1 MMRSM
6 ITSQPISR
14 RDIVIAVVLSLL
26 GVVLMIANVSDP
38 EVGGDASVAIVPAFL
53 VVTAP
58 LLWRRRAPLLAL
70 AATLAALGLH
80 IALFGDLTRCGVLL
94 PATFVLVFAAA
105 AWLELRPALLGLLLG
120 VALVLAVSASDQ
132 QVALADAP
140 PFCAFAAIFWGIG
153 RVVRS
158 RGRMVRALEVQ
169 TIELRDARDERARLE
184 VATDRARLSGELDEL
199 LQRRLAELAR
209 LADAGSTAGDPQ
221 AATAA
226 LVEIEHQGRS
236 TLNEMRAIVGVLR
249 ERGDDAP
256 TAPQPTLTHLEAML
270 LRARGEDAALTIE
283 GSPRALPAGVE
294 LSAYRIVEH
303 LLAALDDAPGV
314 DVRVRFADEA
324 IELTVSGPARRGSG
338 AAIDRARERTRLH
351 RGTLEATVRDGRA
364 QAVALLPLA
373 TG

>member
-6 ITSQPISR
+6 FTAQPINR
-14 RDIVIAVVLSLL
+14 RDVVIAVVLSLL
-26 GVVLMIANVSDP
+26 GVFLMIVNLSDS
-38 EVGGDASVAIVPAFL
+38 ELGATNIAIVPTFL
-53 VVTAP
+53 LVTAP
-58 LLWRRRAPLLAL
+58 LAWRRRAPLAAL
-70 AATLAALGLH
+70 AATLVALGLH
-80 IALFGDLTRCGVLL
+80 IALFGEATRCGVVL
-94 PATFVLVFAAA
+94 PTAFILVFAAA
-105 AWLELRPALLGLLLG
+105 AWLELRLALLGLVFAL
-120 VALVLAVSASDQ
+120 ALVVAIALSDQ
-132 QVALADAP
+132 QVAIGDAP
-140 PFCAFAAIFWGIG
+140 SFCAFAAIFWGVG

-158 RGRMVRALEVQ
+158 RGRMVRRLEAQ

-199 LQRRLAELAR
+199 LQRRLGELAR
-209 LADAGSTAGDPQ
+209 LAAAGSTVADPQ

-226 LVEIEHQGRS
+226 LVEIEHEGRR
-236 TLNEMRAIVGVLR
+236 TLDEMRAIVGVLR
-249 ERGDDAP
+249 EQGDDAP

-270 LRARGEDAALTIE
+270 LRARGEDAALTVQ

-324 IELTVSGPARRGSG
+324 IELTVSGPARRGASV
-338 AAIDRARERTRLH
+338 AIERARERARLH
-351 RGTLEATVRDGRA
+351 RGTLTATVRDGRS